1 MANAESK
8 EREERGVRGVFH
20 YEEFDPPHPTL
31 KHLVSNRV
39 GVEAG
44 EKVPEKLEGPKPEE
58 G

>member
-8 EREERGVRGVFH
+8 EREEREVRGVFH

-39 GVEAG
+39 G
-44 EKVPEKLEGPKPEE
+44 EKVPEKVEGPKPEE